1 MSRQVQVSHGDRQT
15 HNTKNNTVTAEMGH
29 CKVAAPL
36 PTAHILLSVVSN
48 THKTIP
54 LKKPDGAE

>member
-29 CKVAAPL
+29 CKVAAPS
-36 PTAHILLSVVSN
+36 LLHTFCSVWSL
-48 THKTIP
+48 THTR
-54 LKKPDGAE
+54 LFH